1 MSKFIDYYAAL
12 GLSPDASEREIK
24 KAYQKIAKTCHPDMT
39 KGLPEEERIDRRC
52 KTSN

>member
-12 GLSPDASEREIK
+12 GISPDATEEEIR

-39 KGLPEEERIDRRC
+39 KGLPEEVRKQKEAE
-52 KTSN
+52 